1 MSKSVIVRCLVTSPG
16 AALGF
21 AKKLGRELAASVDK
35 VRTRIFDGLIV
46 RAVKQTNGS
55 VIVTILEIPGIWL
68 FGADFVQ
75 SRHTYLPSGYIDGF
89 SALSIFY
96 RAGSISKAVA
106 EPKDSDVEQE
116 FDIAKISGQTGQ
128 KVFAFGSSNA
138 GTVIQSNPGIVLAHS
153 NVATRAQF
161 FIKDSSGSFGSSCGV
176 ISTAITAAVAR
187 TPAVKEEGED
197 VQVPTAKNAVN
208 YQTLVLDD
216 SFSESVF
223 GNDVRF
229 GVPIRND
236 YATPYIPYDAVMNPP
251 MSFMIRNKDTKKIT
265 DMVVVAPV
273 VRTRVPP
280 QNPDATPESVTQL
293 YGHAVIVADL
303 SITDEQRQTE
313 ASEFPAVIKTSDH
326 RLLTDYAG
334 LVSPGMTYP
343 QAAREVE
350 PDEFGF
356 YPVVEWEPEKCYT
369 NWIRQLSATVVES
382 ASDTPPDPIPPTPP
396 DERPAYYG
404 DTKILVLSST
414 VHTYSDSSGLFPNF
428 YTQRATTLHTYTLS
442 DSGLSHSET
451 VLDTSTKLIRE
462 KFLLHEGGDPDF
474 YPDYDVST
482 YPLEMIFEG
491 RRVGYTAENSLVD
504 IRYCYAPSGPGLPT
518 VVITVDAR
526 GEAAESDAAMELL
539 PATDIGHMP
548 PGESVLTI
556 TDIGSSYEGDLVG
569 GSARFEMVY
578 ADGEIVAYDLGG
590 YAPPRPLLKGVHFD
604 GYFSQKPVFTYNSS
618 VLGDENRTVYFPQ
631 VTPSYPIGNPA
642 GAEPTR
648 SDYAFYDTPSN
659 YEGPSKQ
666 STRRRIITEAE
677 GPITQK
683 IHAHC
688 GAGVTAVL
696 VTDEVIT
703 GVTCAWYVAMA
714 KESSGELMYVGGN
727 IFTDSKFGDQL
738 PLESSNWISLSL
750 LRPMKRDADG
760 NITQEA
766 VLLCSIQPP
775 RQVVAG
781 YGVNVKGGDEAGLSI
796 HLYQGR
802 LYSIT
807 MTDAISERRH
817 IDTYSEQRIS
827 RDSGRTWQTFIKG
840 MPGDGFYL
848 GSALRPEELTR

>member
-1 MSKSVIVRCLVTSPG
+1 M
-16 AALGF
+16 
-21 AKKLGRELAASVDK
+21 
-35 VRTRIFDGLIV
+35 
-46 RAVKQTNGS
+46 
-55 VIVTILEIPGIWL
+55 
-68 FGADFVQ
+68 
-75 SRHTYLPSGYIDGF
+75 
-89 SALSIFY
+89 
-96 RAGSISKAVA
+96 
-106 EPKDSDVEQE
+106 
-116 FDIAKISGQTGQ
+116 
-128 KVFAFGSSNA
+128 
-138 GTVIQSNPGIVLAHS
+138 
-153 NVATRAQF
+153 
-161 FIKDSSGSFGSSCGV
+161 
-176 ISTAITAAVAR
+176 
-187 TPAVKEEGED
+187 
-197 VQVPTAKNAVN
+197 
-208 YQTLVLDD
+208 
-216 SFSESVF
+216 
-223 GNDVRF
+223 
-229 GVPIRND
+229 PIRKD
-236 YATPYIPYDAVMNPP
+236 YVTPYIPYDAVMNPP
-251 MSFMIRNKDTKKIT
+251 MSFMIRNKTTKKIT
-265 DMVVVAPV
+265 DMVVVSPV

-280 QNPDATPESVTQL
+280 LHPTATPESVSQL

-303 SITDEQRQTE
+303 SITDEQRETN
-313 ASEFPAVIKTSDH
+313 ASEFPAVIKASDH
-326 RLLTDYAG
+326 RLLTDYTG
-334 LVSPGMTYP
+334 LVSAGMTYP

-350 PDEFGF
+350 LDEFGF
-356 YPVVEWEPEKCYT
+356 YPVVDWEPEKCYT
-369 NWIRQLSATVVES
+369 NWIRQLSAVVIES
-382 ASDTPPDPIPPTPP
+382 ETDTPPDPLPPTPP

-703 GVTCAWYVAMA
+703 GVTCAWRVAMA
-714 KESSGELMYVGGN
+714 KESSGELLYVGGN
-727 IFTDSKFGDQL
+727 IFADSKFGDQL
-738 PLESSNWISLSL
+738 PLESSNWLSLSL
-750 LRPMKRDADG
+750 IQPMKKDSSG

-766 VLLCSIQPP
+766 VLLCSIQTP
-775 RQVVAG
+775 RKSVSG
-781 YGVNVKGGDEAGLSI
+781 YGVSVKGGEDDGLPI

-802 LYSIT
+802 LYSQT
-807 MTDAISERRH
+807 MKNTVSLRRH

-827 RDSGRTWQTFIKG
+827 RDSGLTWQTFIKDI
-840 MPGDGFYL
+840 PGDGFYM
-848 GSALRPEELTR
+848 GSAIRPEELTR